1 MDPLTQGLL
10 GAALAQSASKKR
22 HIVAVGVLGV
32 ASGMAPDLDVL
43 IRSSS
48 DPLLFLEYHRHFTHS
63 LLFIPFGSFLC
74 ALVLYPLFAKR
85 RELNFQQS
93 WFYCA
98 LGYSTHAL
106 LDACTSYGTQLF
118 WPISNTRYAWN
129 TISVIDPAFSL
140 PILILLF
147 FAALKRN
154 RNYARV
160 AFLWS
165 LAYLT
170 LGVIQRD
177 RAEAA
182 GWKIVQERQ
191 HSAVQLK
198 AKPTFGNLLVWK
210 VIYETEDNYYVD
222 AVRVGRSIKIYPGE
236 STPKLNVKTQFPW
249 LDPQSQQ
256 AKDIERF
263 RWFSNGFVVQDPDDE
278 MRIVDVRYSIVPNQ
292 INALWGINL
301 SPKAGAD
308 EHVEYT
314 AHRGSTAEDRQTFLN
329 MLTDFD

>member
-1 MDPLTQGLL
+1 M
-10 GAALAQSASKKR
+10 
-22 HIVAVGVLGV
+22 
-32 ASGMAPDLDVL
+32 
-43 IRSSS
+43 
-48 DPLLFLEYHRHFTHS
+48 E
-63 LLFIPFGSFLC
+63 
-74 ALVLYPLFAKR
+74 
-85 RELNFQQS
+85 
-93 WFYCA
+93 
-98 LGYSTHAL
+98 
-106 LDACTSYGTQLF
+106 
-118 WPISNTRYAWN
+118 
-129 TISVIDPAFSL
+129 
-140 PILILLF
+140 
-147 FAALKRN
+147 N
-154 RNYARV
+154 RP
-160 AFLWS
+160 
-165 LAYLT
+165 
-170 LGVIQRD
+170 
-177 RAEAA
+177 RATA
-182 GWKIVQERQ
+182 
-191 HSAVQLK
+191 QLK

-301 SPKAGAD
+301 SPKASTD

>member
-1 MDPLTQGLL
+1 M
-10 GAALAQSASKKR
+10 
-22 HIVAVGVLGV
+22 
-32 ASGMAPDLDVL
+32 
-43 IRSSS
+43 
-48 DPLLFLEYHRHFTHS
+48 
-63 LLFIPFGSFLC
+63 
-74 ALVLYPLFAKR
+74 LYPLFAKR

-140 PILILLF
+140 PILILLL

-154 RNYARV
+154 RSYARV

-301 SPKAGAD
+301 SPKASAD

-314 AHRGSTAEDRQTFLN
+314 AHRGSTAEERQTFLN